1 MKSQTSTR
9 EHQITSIVQ
18 FDNYLIRSAAVS
30 FSSGVDGS
38 VYIFV
43 VRAINQA
50 GYVESGSIKIALASL
65 PNQPSSSPTSDST
78 ITNTNTL
85 KVNIGIF
92 DDTLSGGSP
101 IISYE
106 IQIDDGND
114 GDFRSIYTLF
124 I

>member
-1 MKSQTSTR
+1 MPS
-9 EHQITSIVQ
+9 
-18 FDNYLIRSAAVS
+18 
-30 FSSGVDGS
+30 
-38 VYIFV
+38 
-43 VRAINQA
+43 
-50 GYVESGSIKIALASL
+50 
-65 PNQPSSSPTSDST
+65 QPSLSPTSDST

-114 GDFRSIYTLF
+114 GDFRSIYTLSPYLIF
-124 I
+124 STEITRGAM